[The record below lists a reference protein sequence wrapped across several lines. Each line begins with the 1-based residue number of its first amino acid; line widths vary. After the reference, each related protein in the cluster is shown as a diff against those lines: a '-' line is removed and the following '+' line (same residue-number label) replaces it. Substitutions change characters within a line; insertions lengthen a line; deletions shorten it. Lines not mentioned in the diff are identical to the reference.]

1 MLKSSKTSVDEDD
14 ELNEPFRVS
23 KKGPVYSPPSVIPK
37 GHVRDSKNSSNS
49 SLAQLIIPEEDSDSD
64 NLEKPE
70 VKCVRQDICC
80 GPSLRSNLRNKHGLR
95 HSRHRKAGEFEPSSA
110 NSIAL
115 VYFSD
120 SSVLSRTFGQ
130 SGGGLIFITKL
141 TNIHKV
147 SRIFIAVN

>member
-1 MLKSSKTSVDEDD
+1 MDEDD